1 MIEEIVPQLPTKED
15 KIKNAYDSCVLL
27 KKFISIEPAEFVQHL
42 EKAKSDL
49 SRVKQ
54 DFKKKYW
61 DWTIIKSYYATMHGL
76 NALLLKEKGFYAKD
90 HFCVLLALKHFDLIP
105 ADLYLKLREINTKFS
120 DFTGFDVSYA
130 LRKIGQYDVVQ
141 WKKLTKEDAQSVY
154 SLAKEIISY
163 VERRCF
169 A

>member
-1 MIEEIVPQLPTKED
+1 MIDEIVPQLPTKEE
-15 KIKNAYDSCVLL
+15 KIKNAYDSCVVL
-27 KKFISIEPAEFVQHL
+27 KKFISIDPMEFAHHL

-54 DFKKKYW
+54 DFEKQYW

-105 ADLYLKLREINTKFS
+105 ADLYLKLREIHAKFS

-141 WKKLTKEDAQSVY
+141 WKKLTQEDAQSVY
-154 SLAKEIISY
+154 SLAREIISY
-163 VERRCF
+163 VEKRCF
-169 A
+169 S